1 MQELKKKK
9 IEEDHPK
16 IAPIID
22 KLDGI
27 DSYIMFAQLLKT
39 NRYSSFARTSFSLG
53 SVRKHQI
60 PQNRYERM

>member
-16 IAPIID
+16 IEPIID

-27 DSYIMFAQLLKT
+27 DSYIVCLTLKDQ
-39 NRYSSFARTSFSLG
+39 
-53 SVRKHQI
+53 QI
-60 PQNRYERM
+60 

>member
-9 IEEDHPK
+9 IEVDHPK

-27 DSYIMFAQLLKT
+27 DSYIMFA
-39 NRYSSFARTSFSLG
+39 
-53 SVRKHQI
+53 
-60 PQNRYERM
+60 

>member
-9 IEEDHPK
+9 IEGDHPK
-16 IAPIID
+16 VAPIID

-27 DSYIMFAQLLKT
+27 DSYIMFARLLKS
-39 NRYSSFARTSFSLG
+39 NRYSRFASFSLG